1 MLTKSKRHKLLSRIK
16 EYHKRYLRKKLNDL
30 DESGTRLMINTFLT
44 EVLGFASIE
53 EVKTEYMIKGTYADY
68 VIQTKGTRHFLVE
81 VKSLSLNLTDKHL
94 RQAVNYGANEGIE
107 WALLTNGRNF
117 ELFRILFN
125 KPIESRKVLSIDLG
139 DRDSLKDS
147 VEHLQYLQRESVVRK
162 GLDILW
168 NKCLALDP
176 ANVSGLLSAPQVI
189 NFIRRTLKRKFRAK
203 FSDEEVIT
211 SLKRVIQ
218 EAVSLEGVKSTR
230 IKKRKRMRRK
240 EPTDVNAGKGSV
252 DTTGSPTK

>member
-1 MLTKSKRHKLLSRIK
+1 MLTKSKRHKLLTQIK
-16 EYHKRYLRKKLNDL
+16 EYHKRYLGKKLGDL

-68 VIQTKGTRHFLVE
+68 VVQTKGTRHFLVE
-81 VKSLSLNLTDKHL
+81 VKSLSLSLTDKHL

-107 WALLTNGRNF
+107 WALLTNGKNF

-139 DRDSLKDS
+139 NRSSLKES
-147 VEHLQYLQRESVVRK
+147 VEQLQHLHRESVVRK
-162 GLDILW
+162 GLDVLW

-176 ANVSGLLSAPQVI
+176 ANISGLLLAPQVI

-203 FSDEEVIT
+203 FSDGEIVA

-218 EAVSLEGVKSTR
+218 EDVSLEGIKAIRTR
-230 IKKRKRMRRK
+230 KKKRSRRRRSI
-240 EPTDVNAGKGSV
+240 DVNGGKSPI
-252 DTTGSPTK
+252 DATGLPIQ

>member
-1 MLTKSKRHKLLSRIK
+1 MLTKSKRHKLLARIK

-139 DRDSLKDS
+139 DRNSLKDS
-147 VEHLQYLQRESVVRK
+147 VEHLQHLHRESVVRK
-162 GLDILW
+162 GWIFFGI
-168 NKCLALDP
+168 
-176 ANVSGLLSAPQVI
+176 NVWRL
-189 NFIRRTLKRKFRAK
+189 IRQMFR
-203 FSDEEVIT
+203 VYY
-211 SLKRVIQ
+211 
-218 EAVSLEGVKSTR
+218 
-230 IKKRKRMRRK
+230 
-240 EPTDVNAGKGSV
+240 
-252 DTTGSPTK
+252 